1 MKLKG
6 KVTALITALLVS
18 GSVGAYAASGNI
30 SSGSLP
36 TANNCPQNAAV
47 KVITASPN
55 TSCPTSAGVSS
66 AVQAALN
73 QAKANTSCPTSGSK
87 TAAAN
92 NTASANAVKSAQN
105 VSSSANKNCPTNSA
119 AAGQSCRTNSCTTNQ
134 ACTANSCTNGAA
146 CPKTNCTQ
154 NSNCGNVYTYVYGS
168 NSGSGSQWINNIL
181 NSFCGKTGSGSTD
194 TTGTASKPAQS
205 TAPAASK
212 PAASKPAASQP
223 TGSSYSAFQTEV
235 VRLVNVERAKNGLG
249 ALSIDSTLMK
259 TATVK
264 SQDMARNNYFSHTSP
279 TYGSP
284 FDLMKQ
290 YGVSYR
296 TAGENIAMGQTSP
309 AQVMNGWMNSPGHRA
324 NILNGSYTKIGVG
337 AVQNSNGTYYWT
349 QHFVG

>member
-1 MKLKG
+1 MNMKLKG

-105 VSSSANKNCPTNSA
+105 AVNSSTPSANKSCPTNSA
-119 AAGQSCRTNSCTTNQ
+119 VAGKSYRM
-134 ACTANSCTNGAA
+134 
-146 CPKTNCTQ
+146 
-154 NSNCGNVYTYVYGS
+154 NSNSSNVYTYAYGS
-168 NSGSGSQWINNIL
+168 NSGSCSQWINNIL
-181 NSFCGKTGSGSTD
+181 NSFYGKTSSGSTG
-194 TTGTASKPAQS
+194 TTGTTSKPAQS

-264 SQDMARNNYFSHTSP
+264 SQDMARNNYFDHTSP